1 MKTSKTSGERRWGGR
16 GLVRCQAVRRLHREA
31 KPAEARGADKS
42 AGKARSATDAEP
54 IDQADSPPPAKSS
67 SFWRFFSFGD
77 GVTGNKEP

>member
-1 MKTSKTSGERRWGGR
+1 MKTSKTSGSDDGAAASSSDAKPSDDSTA
-16 GLVRCQAVRRLHREA
+16 QA
-31 KPAEARGADKS
+31 KPADAKSSDKS